1 VKPNAALLWLLPALL
16 GLACG
21 HAGPP
26 AELAADMARR
36 GSADRADDA
45 LALGQALQSAHL
57 DAASIE
63 PLRRAATG
71 SAATRA
77 AATEALLEAQA
88 RLDDPF
94 LVPAFLAAHP
104 EAHAVTGPVEAR
116 AELLRGLEA
125 QRAGQL
131 TEAEKHLRRIPFG
144 SSLDARARYALGVVL
159 ADPDRPGGPR
169 IQEALDSFQAVVGFQ
184 SGQEQL
190 EEMRALAQL
199 AIGRVLYARRADVES
214 ARAYDAVPRG
224 ARVWPQALFERG
236 YPRFRSG
243 DDGGALG
250 TLQATRAPQLSTAY
264 LPEARILEATVLFR
278 ACLYDDMRAVLD
290 DFTAEARPLLERVRP
305 VVTERPMPRIEAEW
319 VLTDAGRPLLGDRLW
334 RSLRSEPRIGSG
346 MALLRRIEAERGQLS
361 RPEMGA
367 SSERTLRELEGVRA
381 EVERALAETVHGR
394 LGQVTTSLR
403 DLLEQA
409 DVLRFETTKG
419 EKELLEAGIDQSR
432 LLASRPAPPV
442 PQGRPDEERWRV
454 DGEWWWDE
462 IGNARATLKNGCAQR
477 PAQTNVH

>member
-1 VKPNAALLWLLPALL
+1 VLLWLLPALCEP
-16 GLACG
+16 GCG

-26 AELAADMARR
+26 PELAAEMARR
-36 GSADRADDA
+36 GSADRADEA

-63 PLRRAATG
+63 PLRHAVTG
-71 SAATRA
+71 SATTRA
-77 AATEALLEAQA
+77 AATEALLETQG

-94 LVPAFLAAHP
+94 LVPAFLASHP
-104 EAHAVTGPVEAR
+104 EAHAVTGPAEAR

-144 SSLDARARYALGVVL
+144 SSVDARGRYALGVVL
-159 ADPDRPGGPR
+159 ADPDRSGGPR

-190 EEMRALAQL
+190 EETRALAQL

-224 ARVWPQALFERG
+224 SRVWPQALFERG

-278 ACLYDDMRAVLD
+278 VCLYDDMRAVLD
-290 DFTAEARPLLERVRP
+290 DFTGETRPLLERLRP
-305 VVTERPMPRIEAEW
+305 VVAERPTPRTEAEW
-319 VLTDAGRPLLGDRLW
+319 VMSDAGRPLLGERLW
-334 RSLRSEPRIGSG
+334 RSLRSEPRIASG
-346 MALLRRIEAERGQLS
+346 MALLRRIDAERAQLS
-361 RPEMGA
+361 RPDLAA
-367 SSERTLRELEGVRA
+367 SSERTLRELDGVRA
-381 EVERALAETVHGR
+381 EAERALAETVHGR
-394 LGQVTTSLR
+394 LGQITASLR

-419 EKELLEAGIDQSR
+419 EKELLESGVDQRR
-432 LLASRPAPPV
+432 LLASRPPPPT
-442 PQGRPDEERWRV
+442 PQGRDDEERWRV

-462 IGNARATLKNGCAQR
+462 IGDAHATLKNGCTQR
-477 PAQTNVH
+477 PAPTNVH